1 MIPGL
6 ANVQIVRYGVIH
18 KNNFINS
25 PILLNQFLQVKKHHN
40 IFFAGQIMDVE
51 GYVES
56 AATGIIS
63 ALNITRFLNKKSMLT
78 FPPETMMGALVNYIV
93 NASKTNFQPMKANF
107 GIIPAFEQ
115 HFKSKNEKYLAYS
128 DRTLTILKHFIVN
141 NNLNVESIF

>member
-1 MIPGL
+1 
-6 ANVQIVRYGVIH
+6 
-18 KNNFINS
+18 
-25 PILLNQFLQVKKHHN
+25 
-40 IFFAGQIMDVE
+40 MDVE

-128 DRTLTILKHFIVN
+128 DRALTILKHFIVN